1 MGDVPEFY
9 GIRRSNMRDL
19 DLWSR
24 EMFPNAFSV
33 ALMNYMGDRGLP
45 LNYVVTDSSL
55 KCSVRTI
62 GTREIYGGQVS
73 DEMEFWFGSIYDP
86 YTEMAVGVP
95 ESALVLRD
103 GRGMPSGRVE
113 ILSSVVPDASTR
125 MQSDDL
131 MGPEVCIRTPLL
143 EHLALSIASSL
154 RNDAE
159 VVSELEEGIPL
170 DQDWSNW
177 DNTSILIPQI
187 LDNLDRLESRFTD
200 SQRPVMVQ
208 VVWKSEDGGP
218 FMSDD
223 AMDAFAWSDFALT
236 RLFLESARR
245 PAGHTA
251 TRPQRAAVRL
261 YLIISSM
268 LRGESPCLDD
278 IVAETGYGLPEG
290 KEFLANGRM
299 TNRLMACERLTKP
312 AVSALDVT
320 FLGTHGFESMIM
332 PERRLDMSVYYA
344 VRALKG

>member
-9 GIRRSNMRDL
+9 GIRRSNVRDL

-55 KCSVRTI
+55 KYSVRTI
-62 GTREIYGGQVS
+62 DTREIYGDQVS
-73 DEMEFWFGSIYDP
+73 DEMEFWFGSVYDP
-86 YTEMAVGVP
+86 YTEMAAGVP

-113 ILSSVVPDASTR
+113 IVSSVVPDASTR

-143 EHLALSIASSL
+143 EHIALSIASSL
-154 RNDAE
+154 RNNTE

-177 DNTSILIPQI
+177 DDTSVLIPRI

-200 SQRPVMVQ
+200 SQKQVMVQ

-245 PAGHTA
+245 PTGHTV

-261 YLIISSM
+261 YLMISSM
-268 LRGESPCLDD
+268 LRGENPCLDD

-299 TNRLMACERLTKP
+299 TNKLMACERLTKP